1 MVLVGKLRARWLAV
15 LVHAAALTSLSLLV
29 WDYWQGN
36 FLIDPV
42 QEIMPRTGR
51 TALILLLLS
60 LAGTPLNTL
69 FRFKK
74 AMQVRRPLGLYAF
87 AHAALHVLTFI
98 GLDYGFDLEL
108 IIEAIFG
115 QSFAL
120 VGLAA
125 FILLL
130 LLAITSTKGWQK
142 RLRRNWKR
150 LHRLVYLLVPLVI
163 LHFAWAG
170 KDFRDPLL
178 YAGGMVLLLVL
189 RVPRLKK
196 AVGAIQFRARMG

>member
-15 LVHAAALTSLSLLV
+15 LVHTAALASLSLLV

-42 QEIMPRTGR
+42 REIMPRTGR

-60 LAGTPLNTL
+60 LACTPLNTL
-69 FRFKK
+69 FGFKAAIK
-74 AMQVRRPLGLYAF
+74 VRRPLGLYAF

-120 VGLAA
+120 VGFVA

-130 LLAITSTKGWQK
+130 PLAITSTNGWQK
-142 RLRRNWKR
+142 RLQRNWKR
-150 LHRLVYLLVPLVI
+150 LHRLVYLIIPLVI

-178 YAGGMVLLLVL
+178 YGGGMVLLFVM
-189 RVPRLKK
+189 RVPQLVK
-196 AVGAIQFRARMG
+196 AVGAMRHIK

>member
-1 MVLVGKLRARWLAV
+1 MVLVGKLRAQWLAV

-60 LAGTPLNTL
+60 LACTPLNTL
-69 FRFKK
+69 FRFKT
-74 AMQVRRPLGLYAF
+74 AIQVRRPLGLYAF
-87 AHAALHVLTFI
+87 AHAALHALTFI

-120 VGLAA
+120 VGFVA

-130 LLAITSTKGWQK
+130 PLAITSTKGWQK
-142 RLRRNWKR
+142 RLRGNWKW
-150 LHRLVYLLVPLVI
+150 LHRLVYLITPLVI

-178 YAGGMVLLLVL
+178 YGGGMVLLFVM

-196 AVGAIQFRARMG
+196 AVGAIHFKARMG

>member
-15 LVHAAALTSLSLLV
+15 LVHTAALASLSLLV

-42 QEIMPRTGR
+42 REIMPRTGR

-60 LAGTPLNTL
+60 LACTPLNTL
-69 FRFKK
+69 FGFKAAIK
-74 AMQVRRPLGLYAF
+74 VRRPLGLYAF

-120 VGLAA
+120 VGFVA

-130 LLAITSTKGWQK
+130 PLAITSTNGWQK
-142 RLRRNWKR
+142 RLQRNWKR
-150 LHRLVYLLVPLVI
+150 LHRLVYLIIPLVI

-178 YAGGMVLLLVL
+178 YGGGMVLLFVM
-189 RVPRLKK
+189 RVPQFVK
-196 AVGAIQFRARMG
+196 AVGAMRHIK

>member
-1 MVLVGKLRARWLAV
+1 MVLVGKLRAQWLAV

-29 WDYWQGN
+29 WDYGQGN

-60 LAGTPLNTL
+60 LACTPLNTL
-69 FRFKK
+69 FRFKTAIK
-74 AMQVRRPLGLYAF
+74 ARRLLGLYAF
-87 AHAALHVLTFI
+87 AHAALHALTFI

-115 QSFAL
+115 QRFAL
-120 VGLAA
+120 VGFVA

-130 LLAITSTKGWQK
+130 PLAITSTKGWKK
-142 RLRRNWKR
+142 RLRGNWKW
-150 LHRLVYLLVPLVI
+150 LHRLVYLSAPLVI

-178 YAGGMVLLLVL
+178 YGGGMVLLFVM
-189 RVPRLKK
+189 RVPRLKE
-196 AVGAIQFRARMG
+196 AVGAIRFKAGMG